1 LEKIGKPDNNSDN
14 NSGNKKTEKTT
25 MRKLLTAGVIL
36 GVTAMQLAALPTT
49 AVAQS
54 SDVPLAILVPG
65 GGTYSRPITTD
76 SDLAQQFFDQGLRL
90 A

>member
-1 LEKIGKPDNNSDN
+1 
-14 NSGNKKTEKTT
+14 

-54 SDVPLAILVPG
+54 GDEPLAILVPG

-76 SDLAQQFFDQGLRL
+76 FDLAQQFFELKCVCGRTRTKQTH
-90 A
+90 AS